1 MDNALILPE
10 DEMEMPTI
18 NAKSQVLANMSQEIR
33 TPLNSIIG
41 MADLL
46 AQTPLSDQ
54 QKEYLQIFKA
64 AGESLLSR
72 VNDMLDIANIECGS
86 IQLDCCPFNL
96 HELVSGCVGI
106 LSERATK
113 KRIAIN
119 CTIEDSLP
127 EVICGDQGRLKQI
140 LLNLLDNAVKFTT
153 HGEVSIQVK
162 PAEEENHSSREL
174 CLLFSIRDTGFGIP
188 PESLTEIFELF
199 AQADPC
205 SSQQF
210 SGIGL
215 GLTISQKLVSLMKGK
230 MWVESTLGQGS
241 TFSFNAWFRTLDKN
255 TDPKPPQHY
264 DVKPLKILLVEDGPD
279 NRFLITHYLKNTPH
293 YLDIAVDGQG
303 GLIKA
308 TSDTY
313 DLILMDIEM
322 PVMDGYEATRQI
334 RGREIMTGNPPVP
347 IIALTTHAKPE
358 DIEKAMACGFTAH
371 VPKPAKKKTILK
383 LLEQYSTPAS

>member
-1 MDNALILPE
+1 MLPQ
-10 DEMEMPTI
+10 DEMEIAQT
-18 NAKSQVLANMSQEIR
+18 NSKNQVLANMSHEIR

-96 HELVSGCVGI
+96 HELVTGCIGLV
-106 LSERATK
+106 SERAAK
-113 KRIAIN
+113 KQVAIN
-119 CTIEDSLP
+119 YTLDESLP
-127 EVICGDQGRLKQI
+127 EKICGDQGRLKQI
-140 LLNLLDNAVKFTT
+140 LLNLVDNAVKFTT

-162 PAEEENHSSREL
+162 PAEEKNRSSREL
-174 CLLFSIRDTGFGIP
+174 CLLFSISDTGCGIP
-188 PESLTEIFELF
+188 PDSLTEISQLF
-199 AQADPC
+199 TQADPSC
-205 SSQQF
+205 SHQF
-210 SGIGL
+210 SSIGL
-215 GLTISQKLVSLMKGK
+215 GLTISQKLVSLMRGK

-241 TFSFNAWFRTLDKN
+241 TFNLTAWFRTLDQV
-255 TDPKPPQHY
+255 TDPQLTEHQ
-264 DVKPLKILLVEDGPD
+264 DIKPLKILLVEDGPE
-279 NRFLITHYLKNTPH
+279 NRFLITHYLRNTPH
-293 YLDIAVDGQG
+293 NLDIAVDGQG
-303 GLIKA
+303 SLIK
-308 TSDTY
+308 TMSETY

-334 RGREIMTGNPPVP
+334 RGREIMNRKPPVP
-347 IIALTTHAKPE
+347 IIALTSHAKPE

-371 VPKPAKKKTILK
+371 LPKPTKKSTILK
-383 LLEQYSTPAS
+383 LVKQYATPAS